1 MINTK
6 EQILIHLPNN
16 NINAYFSKRIIP
28 ESVGILCHNTIVSEI
43 EILKQA
49 KPSYEITKR
58 LTLSLFKGNA
68 AFPFLGFG
76 TLTGGT
82 DPSAPFSASSSTA
95 SSTDDSAAKAAET
108 TWKGS
113 ALASFNKLK
122 LTHLLGFLSRGLKTS
137 GQREK
142 VVKRGLGLKE
152 TSEAV
157 RSCGNTEEEE
167 AYVSIS
173 DEGLVVVAIVME
185 RELRLSLEMKLWL
198 NCYLSIYI
206 RDKRGFTV

>member
-1 MINTK
+1 M
-6 EQILIHLPNN
+6 
-16 NINAYFSKRIIP
+16 
-28 ESVGILCHNTIVSEI
+28 
-43 EILKQA
+43 
-49 KPSYEITKR
+49 
-58 LTLSLFKGNA
+58 
-68 AFPFLGFG
+68 
-76 TLTGGT
+76 
-82 DPSAPFSASSSTA
+82 
-95 SSTDDSAAKAAET
+95 
-108 TWKGS
+108 
-113 ALASFNKLK
+113 
-122 LTHLLGFLSRGLKTS
+122 LGFLSLGLKTS

-185 RELRLSLEMKLWL
+185 RELRLSLEMKLSP

>member
-1 MINTK
+1 M
-6 EQILIHLPNN
+6 Q
-16 NINAYFSKRIIP
+16 FFFKR
-28 ESVGILCHNTIVSEI
+28 T
-43 EILKQA
+43 ILKISRHTLSQYNSFWNWNPKA
-49 KPSYEITKR
+49 SKTQLWNNQKKTNFTKR
-58 LTLSLFKGNA
+58 RTLSLFKSNA

-95 SSTDDSAAKAAET
+95 SSSSVSAAKAAET

-113 ALASFNKLK
+113 DLASFNKLK
-122 LTHLLGFLSRGLKTS
+122 LTHLLGFLSLGLKTS

-173 DEGLVVVAIVME
+173 DEGRVVVAIVME